1 MAEWLKEIYMAHQ
14 WKIKKSRKQI
24 EQHMNNRVSRQI
36 YDDFEM
42 SAREYKIIILDP
54 YLKEFKCKFN
64 IWTICEKKRWV
75 IAVFPLKQKT
85 WTLDLLEAPRSNR
98 HVDQAIWMFNG
109 LLDLGLRWPPCF
121 WSQRDKSSNIH
132 FRKSTLNPFLKGHM

>member
-1 MAEWLKEIYMAHQ
+1 MAHQ
-14 WKIKKSRKQI
+14 GKIKKSRKQI

-64 IWTICEKKRWV
+64 I
-75 IAVFPLKQKT
+75 
-85 WTLDLLEAPRSNR
+85 
-98 HVDQAIWMFNG
+98 
-109 LLDLGLRWPPCF
+109 
-121 WSQRDKSSNIH
+121 
-132 FRKSTLNPFLKGHM
+132 